1 MAKSQPE
8 APQVQPFLTRIAVRG
23 FKAHYA
29 KTELELRPL
38 TILAGANSSGKSSAM
53 QALLLLKQ
61 TIDALP
67 LDVGPLKL
75 GGPNVSFSDVKQFL
89 AYEPAKGLAADFSIT
104 LDLSSAESVE
114 LHFRPNRQTVE
125 LVDCTYQGKN
135 ASVRL
140 TKGLN
145 PTSSVDALLK
155 ADNDPWKELLW
166 TYSSAPP
173 REETFEAQRFASF
186 LVLPAKFIPSSV
198 EAITAILQSFIHLSG
213 HRGNPVR
220 AYPRVVSGDK
230 QPGLFHERVAGVL
243 AEWTETKD
251 PRVAQLDEALRR
263 MGLTSRATTTVLDAN
278 SLEIKVARTL
288 QPASAEDLVSV
299 ADVGFGVSQSLPV
312 VVALIAANPGQLV
325 YIEQPE
331 IHLHP
336 RAQKA
341 IADLIADAARRG
353 VRLVVE
359 THSDIILSRLQWNIA
374 RKDQPLPPTDVIA
387 HWFERD
393 PLTGVSRVRSNTPDE
408 TGAFGDWPVDFAD
421 VAAEVDS
428 EYSQAAFDRL
438 PPDES

>member
-1 MAKSQPE
+1 MANPQPE
-8 APQVQPFLTRIAVRG
+8 APQAQPFFTHVAVRG
-23 FKAHYA
+23 FKAHYER
-29 KTELELRPL
+29 TELELRPL
-38 TILAGANSSGKSSAM
+38 TILAGANSSGKSSIM

-89 AYEPAKGLAADFSIT
+89 AYEPTKGSAADFSIT

-114 LHFRPNRQTVE
+114 LLFRPSRQTVE
-125 LVDCTYQGKN
+125 LVDCTYRAKN
-135 ASVRL
+135 EAVRL
-140 TKGLN
+140 TRGLN
-145 PTSSVDALLK
+145 PSSSIDALLM
-155 ADNDPWKELLW
+155 ADNDPFIGFVWMQ
-166 TYSSAPP
+166 SRVPQ
-173 REETFEAQRFASF
+173 REETFEARRFASF
-186 LVLPAKFIPSSV
+186 LVPPAAFIPSSV
-198 EAITAILQSFIHLSG
+198 QAITQILQSFIHLSG

-243 AEWTETKD
+243 ADWSETND
-251 PRVAQLDEALRR
+251 SRVAKLDEALRR
-263 MGLTSRATTTVLDAN
+263 MGLTSKATTTVLDAN

-288 QPASAEDLVSV
+288 QPASADDLVSV

-312 VVALIAANPGQLV
+312 IVALIAADPGQLV

-428 EYSQAAFDRL
+428 EYAQAAFDRL
-438 PPDES
+438 PTNES